1 MNYTRRRGQHHTIAV
16 RVKMLI
22 WGMVLFFFKKI
33 RNVFILC
40 WTESSMVCDGARTER
55 DWA

>member
-1 MNYTRRRGQHHTIAV
+1 MNYTCRRGQHHTIAV